1 MNVKKVFVFVLL
13 AFLLIN
19 AVSATELAQQ
29 KIALQEMIPASLL
42 SNH

>member
-19 AVSATELAQQ
+19 AVSATEDSA
-29 KIALQEMIPASLL
+29 AIPTSLL